1 MKILFD
7 ARVLGN
13 HMHGI
18 ARYSLNLLKC
28 LLEPGRGHDYSVL
41 ISRPQVQEWFG
52 PDVAARFIRTDI
64 PLYSL
69 QEQWLIPALLRRER
83 FDLYHSPTY
92 AIPWL
97 FSSRGILTIH
107 DLIHLLF
114 PADYGLKHR
123 LYYALL
129 VRHSISRCQKVL
141 TVSEQSK
148 KDIIRLL
155 KGNPDKVMVVPN
167 GLEPQWGPRI
177 PDPVFMERNS
187 LSKGFLLFVGNPRP
201 HKNFLRVR
209 SAFERLVREEGYPG
223 KLVVVGVAPTEGAG
237 DLTDRMI
244 FFPFCDDAEL
254 ATLYSA
260 ADLLAAPSL
269 YEGFGLPVLEA
280 MACGCPVLIGRE
292 GALPEI
298 TGEAGVRVD
307 PYAVDSIL
315 EGLKKILFQPD
326 FRQTLRKRG
335 LAQAALF
342 SWEESARKVLKA
354 YEDIGRN
361 RSAH

>member
-18 ARYSLNLLKC
+18 ARYCLNLLKG
-28 LLEPGRGHDYSVL
+28 LLGGDGGHEYSVL
-41 ISRPQVQEWFG
+41 ISRPQVREWFG
-52 PDVAARFIRTDI
+52 PNLVANFIRTDI

-69 QEQWLIPALLRRER
+69 QEQLLVPSLLRREK
-83 FDLYHSPTY
+83 FDLFHSPTY

-97 FSSRGILTIH
+97 FSGQGIITIH

-114 PADYGLKHR
+114 PKDYGLKHR
-123 LYYALL
+123 LYYTLL
-129 VRHSISRCQKVL
+129 VRHSVSRCQKVF

-155 KGNPDKVMVVPN
+155 KGIPERVEVVPN

-177 PDPVFMERNS
+177 PDRDFLAS
-187 LSKGFLLFVGNPRP
+187 LLLNEPFLLFVGNPRP

-209 SAFERLVREEGYPG
+209 SAFERLVREDAYPG
-223 KLVVVGVAPTEGAG
+223 KLAVVGLPSGFGSG
-237 DLTDRMI
+237 DFADRII
-244 FFPFCDDAEL
+244 FLPACNDAEL
-254 ATLYSA
+254 ASLYSA

-280 MACGCPVLIGRE
+280 MACGCPVLIGNC

-298 TGEAGVRVD
+298 TGEAGVMVD

-315 EGLKKILFQPD
+315 EGYRKILFQPGL
-326 FRQTLRKRG
+326 RQRLRERG
-335 LAQAALF
+335 LIQAARF
-342 SWEESARKVLKA
+342 SWEESSRKVLKT
-354 YEDIGRN
+354 YEEIGKN
-361 RSAH
+361 KLVS